1 MIKPDYVTKN
11 DIICCMSEKLLRS
24 TGKRIRALR
33 DDRGWNQTDFVD
45 ILKKN
50 GTEIRRSTMSS
61 IENDVNNPSVEV
73 LITIAKTLGTT
84 TDYLLV
90 LSDDPFPQQS
100 NDGNVVVE
108 VESTEERKVI
118 EEVFELI
125 KDFPLEEQKNI
136 LDMLRFVVKDKK
148 PRIVGGE

>member
-1 MIKPDYVTKN
+1 MAKPDYVTKN

-108 VESTEERKVI
+108 VESTEERKVGA
-118 EEVFELI
+118 V
-125 KDFPLEEQKNI
+125 
-136 LDMLRFVVKDKK
+136 
-148 PRIVGGE
+148 

>member
-1 MIKPDYVTKN
+1 
-11 DIICCMSEKLLRS
+11 
-24 TGKRIRALR
+24 
-33 DDRGWNQTDFVD
+33 
-45 ILKKN
+45 
-50 GTEIRRSTMSS
+50 MSS

-108 VESTEERKVI
+108 VESTV
-118 EEVFELI
+118 
-125 KDFPLEEQKNI
+125 
-136 LDMLRFVVKDKK
+136 
-148 PRIVGGE
+148 

>member
-1 MIKPDYVTKN
+1 
-11 DIICCMSEKLLRS
+11 
-24 TGKRIRALR
+24 
-33 DDRGWNQTDFVD
+33 
-45 ILKKN
+45 
-50 GTEIRRSTMSS
+50 MSS